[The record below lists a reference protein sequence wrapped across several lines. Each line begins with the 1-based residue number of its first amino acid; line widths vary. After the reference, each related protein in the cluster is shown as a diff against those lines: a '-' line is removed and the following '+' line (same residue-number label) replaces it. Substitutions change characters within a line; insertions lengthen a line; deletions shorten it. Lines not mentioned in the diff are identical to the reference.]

1 MEGLRGGDDVRVT
14 GDVAPGRG
22 RGRPDAG
29 GGSDVRWSDRPLT
42 SVKRVP
48 LILALLASLLLFL
61 AGTADSTSIKGKK
74 GRKIARSV
82 DVSRVKSRAAI
93 RALCNRNQAAHSSG
107 SPSERHA
114 RVKSTV
120 RYTVGS
126 GSSAGSSSS
135 SLCLCLCV
143 CLLLL
148 VLPSL
153 HPTRFDQRHPWRRVQ
168 LQPSLPR
175 RPRPLTRCFTAEQR
189 EGRRR
194 RSGRTEERANADVD
208 VNPAVRPSSVAVA

>member
-1 MEGLRGGDDVRVT
+1 MEGLNGEDVGVT

-74 GRKIARSV
+74 GRKIARS
-82 DVSRVKSRAAI
+82 RVKSRAAI

-135 SLCLCLCV
+135 SLCLCLC
-143 CLLLL
+143 LSPPFSPSF
-148 VLPSL
+148 LPS
-153 HPTRFDQRHPWRRVQ
+153 HSFRPT
-168 LQPSLPR
+168 
-175 RPRPLTRCFTAEQR
+175 
-189 EGRRR
+189 
-194 RSGRTEERANADVD
+194 
-208 VNPAVRPSSVAVA
+208 SSVAAGSASAFFTETPTPTHSLLHG